1 MKTYQRFVAVAL
13 LLGLSHFASLLQVS
27 QGGTPYSFS
36 KALHPKLHTIV
47 MPPVNARQL
56 IAEDEQEQR
65 LGIAIPFRFG
75 YALDANLGLTTA
87 GT

>member
-1 MKTYQRFVAVAL
+1 
-13 LLGLSHFASLLQVS
+13 
-27 QGGTPYSFS
+27 
-36 KALHPKLHTIV
+36 